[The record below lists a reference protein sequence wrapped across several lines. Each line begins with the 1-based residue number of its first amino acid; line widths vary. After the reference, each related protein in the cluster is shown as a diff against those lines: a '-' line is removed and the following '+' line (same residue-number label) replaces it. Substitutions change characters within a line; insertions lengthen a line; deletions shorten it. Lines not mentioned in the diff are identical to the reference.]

1 MPDLAKLGGRA
12 CLAAEYICLTSGSF
26 RMIHSPTC
34 SSSPPSHDDINI
46 PARPHGPCHARTRPC
61 IQSISLTYHRISN
74 KALDIDILKARV
86 GPELHAVSRAI
97 YWQRTNALDM
107 TLVARTV
114 LQQRFGHA
122 PVPMMKAMEVTKPR
136 PNTW

>member
-46 PARPHGPCHARTRPC
+46 PARTMPT
-61 IQSISLTYHRISN
+61 
-74 KALDIDILKARV
+74 
-86 GPELHAVSRAI
+86 
-97 YWQRTNALDM
+97 
-107 TLVARTV
+107 
-114 LQQRFGHA
+114 A
-122 PVPMMKAMEVTKPR
+122 PVMLGRGLASKASY
-136 PNTW
+136 